1 MSRTKSKGFRNLR
14 WVIWIHESE
23 VWREIWSGDRD
34 AEITQSGH
42 HCQQNGSMSWTP
54 GNSNIH
60 KGEWKK
66 EAWGGARKPGEEGLD
81 NRLEMPQDLA
91 PGPLPVSTAWQGLCL
106 ARSHLLQ
113 VHHEYWPDKQVMGIE
128 VRFRWVVELTGVFL
142 PGRDGWVVQVW
153 KGEGNYG
160 ALRSRQRSSQERGKV
175 HKVNQPEKS
184 VENNLKRIQFGVM
197 QPPAAQYL
205 RDVKFN
211 AGKLSAPS
219 TVIPL

>member
-1 MSRTKSKGFRNLR
+1 MSLKFEEKSGLETEMQRSLKVATTVSRTGVWAGPQETPIFTKGSEKKKPEEEQ
-14 WVIWIHESE
+14 ESQE
-23 VWREIWSGDRD
+23 S
-34 AEITQSGH
+34 
-42 HCQQNGSMSWTP
+42 
-54 GNSNIH
+54 
-60 KGEWKK
+60 
-66 EAWGGARKPGEEGLD
+66 EEGLD

-142 PGRDGWVVQVW
+142 PGRDGWVVQVR